1 MSIILHGVGFLLL
14 SLLVDAGYMSALAF
28 LDIFIWRFG
37 FLIDMM
43 DYWWIFVN
51 NLLHG
56 MALYLISR

>member
-1 MSIILHGVGFLLL
+1 MSIILHGVGFLL